1 MSGELPVLRGGY
13 GWDVLTS
20 RTRHPWNLAVV
31 DMLVDVAELVG
42 LGVDVCSSSGRRVVG
57 SLTSLKDG
65 RAGKTSVRHMH
76 SACFQ

>member
-1 MSGELPVLRGGY
+1 MRSGCGR
-13 GWDVLTS
+13 DVLTS
-20 RTRHPWNLAVV
+20 RTRHPWHLAVV
-31 DMLVDVAELVG
+31 DVLVDIAELVG